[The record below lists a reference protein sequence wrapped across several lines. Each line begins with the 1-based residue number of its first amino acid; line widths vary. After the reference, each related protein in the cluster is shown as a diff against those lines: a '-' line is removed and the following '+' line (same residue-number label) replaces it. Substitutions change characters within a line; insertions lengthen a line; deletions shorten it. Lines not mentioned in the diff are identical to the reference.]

1 MQAGMSDATAGVT
14 PQTANAETPVTPPAA
29 APAAASSST
38 TQDNFAERVRAAKSP
53 AETRKLIQELRERPL
68 TPEAVK
74 AKDPTPQEAAAL
86 AAKEAAAKETTA
98 ESAEATPADTAATE
112 ATSEETTAETTESTE
127 TETAETT
134 EAEDEGDG
142 SIKAPTAKR
151 LRLQLP
157 ENDQVGRM
165 AAAFLQRNRDWTLEQ
180 ALDAARTKLG
190 VKTPQ
195 NADATTTDPKAPATP
210 TVNIDSVNA
219 QIKQLREDRKK
230 ANAELRFED
239 ASDLSDQL
247 EDLLM
252 QRSSLERQADR
263 QQIEQATTY
272 TRQFEASESKAVEL
286 YPLAADPESAFG
298 KRMIEIEDTL
308 KELQDPL
315 FDSPDKP
322 LKIAQMVAAELNIAP
337 RRKGVTTPAKAAATV
352 TPPGPKKGIVPSG
365 ASRTTAPAANQPNPI
380 TQEIQQVKTIADMRN
395 LRKKLG
401 LSY

>member
-86 AAKEAAAKETTA
+86 AAKEAQAKEATT
-98 ESAEATPADTAATE
+98 EGAEATPAESEATE
-112 ATSEETTAETTESTE
+112 ATGDQPAETTESTE

-190 VKTPQ
+190 VKPPQ
-195 NADATTTDPKAPATP
+195 NADAASTDPKAPATP

-239 ASDLSDQL
+239 VSDLSDKL

-263 QQIEQATTY
+263 QQIEQASTY

-337 RRKGVTTPAKAAATV
+337 RRKGVTTPAKAAATA
-352 TPPGPKKGIVPSG
+352 TPPSPKKGIVPSG